1 MTTNLPPTTAAC
13 VIATAIVAGV
23 TGYFIGQGAS
33 LGLFSSSSS
42 SSKQNKHAAPKI
54 TPHDGDA
61 SDEEEEEYDESGS
74 ESESDADGG
83 ELASFKDNSEEV
95 KLVLVVRTDL
105 GMTKGG
111 IIPNCL
117 LFFSRVAEALTDVP
131 PPSTGKIAAQC
142 SHATLACYKYFLSH
156 APDSPILRRWERG
169 GQAKIALQIKSEE
182 DLLLLQAQAMS
193 LGLCARVIQDAGRTQ
208 IASGSRT
215 VLGVLGPRSIVDSV
229 TGHLKLL

>member
-131 PPSTGKIAAQC
+131 PPFYRQNSRPMLPCYTCMLQILPLARAGFAHSPSLGKRWSGQDR
-142 SHATLACYKYFLSH
+142 
-156 APDSPILRRWERG
+156 APDQIGGGSAFTSGAGDEPWSLRQGYSGCRTDSNCQWESDCVG
-169 GQAKIALQIKSEE
+169 G
-182 DLLLLQAQAMS
+182 
-193 LGLCARVIQDAGRTQ
+193 
-208 IASGSRT
+208 SGPAEHR
-215 VLGVLGPRSIVDSV
+215 
-229 TGHLKLL
+229 